1 MRYGDT
7 IKAALVDYHPNYL
20 TTDLHELAQKFS
32 RFYASCPVLAAD
44 IDQRPSRL
52 LLCDLTAR
60 TIKHGLTHL
69 LGIEVVE
76 QM

>member
-1 MRYGDT
+1 MPA
-7 IKAALVDYHPNYL
+7 IVH
-20 TTDLHELAQKFS
+20 F
-32 RFYASCPVLAAD
+32 
-44 IDQRPSRL
+44 QRSL
-52 LLCDLTAR
+52 GKLWTNSDLCDLTAR